1 MSYLYL
7 KSLHLI
13 FMVCWFSGLFYL
25 VRLFIYFKE
34 SELKDTTTRKILKDQ
49 FCLMTKRLLYI
60 ITWPSAILTTIFG
73 LSMIYSNPLL
83 LDVKWMKVK
92 LCFVFFLLLYT
103 YSCQIIFNQMKKGKI
118 LYKENNL
125 RVWNELATVFLFSII
140 FLAVLKTSISWLYAT
155 VGLILIALILTL
167 LIKAYKRYFLDK

>member
-1 MSYLYL
+1 
-7 KSLHLI
+7 
-13 FMVCWFSGLFYL
+13 MVCWFSGLFYL

-34 SELKDTTTRKILKDQ
+34 SELKDTTTRKILQDQ
-49 FCLMTKRLLYI
+49 FSLMTKRLLYI

-118 LYKENNL
+118 LYQENSL

>member
-1 MSYLYL
+1 M
-7 KSLHLI
+7 
-13 FMVCWFSGLFYL
+13 
-25 VRLFIYFKE
+25 
-34 SELKDTTTRKILKDQ
+34 
-49 FCLMTKRLLYI
+49 KR
-60 ITWPSAILTTIFG
+60 
-73 LSMIYSNPLL
+73 
-83 LDVKWMKVK
+83 
-92 LCFVFFLLLYT
+92 
-103 YSCQIIFNQMKKGKI
+103 GKI